1 MSARARRRRSRSP
14 RSTQRVR
21 RWQRYVDRLA
31 AAVDT
36 VLGAWEAHWVPDASF
51 LPEEARLQWEHA
63 DEQFKAAYEALEP
76 LLTLTVE
83 LRDGLRAEARQTP
96 VMQWF

>member
-1 MSARARRRRSRSP
+1 MLAARARARRALAAMLARARR
-14 RSTQRVR
+14 R

-63 DEQFKAAYEALEP
+63 DEQFRAAYEALEP

-83 LRDGLRAEARQTP
+83 LRDGLRAEARHAP
-96 VMQWF
+96 VM

>member
-1 MSARARRRRSRSP
+1 MLAARARARRALAAMLARARR
-14 RSTQRVR
+14 R

-51 LPEEARLQWEHA
+51 LPEEARLEWEQA
-63 DEQFKAAYEALEP
+63 DEQFKAAYGALDA

-83 LRDGLRAEARQTP
+83 LRDGLRAEARHAP
-96 VMQWF
+96 VM